1 MAKQVM
7 QFRYYQ
13 DGDDIKN
20 CPAGGLISGTSLTS
34 GSLFE
39 NYYPIIQ
46 LGI

>member
-13 DGDDIKN
+13 DGDEVKN
-20 CPAGGLISGTSLTS
+20 CPTSITAATLTS
-34 GSLFE
+34 GKAFE
-39 NYYPIIQ
+39 GYLPIIQ